1 MQYTY
6 YTNLSQ
12 EAKNLSA
19 RNYLKSMESSKNCEF
34 SFCFGDLNRD
44 LTWDCLSKVELEPL
58 NKTDK
63 LIKLLEENKLMN
75 EYGQRSYIPINFA
88 FAESI
93 LIMVGLFINLLVS
106 SVRFYDP
113 SIILSKPL
121 IINGT
126 KGLWS

>member
-1 MQYTY
+1 
-6 YTNLSQ
+6 
-12 EAKNLSA
+12 
-19 RNYLKSMESSKNCEF
+19 
-34 SFCFGDLNRD
+34 
-44 LTWDCLSKVELEPL
+44 
-58 NKTDK
+58 
-63 LIKLLEENKLMN
+63 MN

-121 IINGT
+121 ILNGI
-126 KGLWS
+126 KDFDYGLDKTVLYQIRF

>member
-1 MQYTY
+1 M
-6 YTNLSQ
+6 
-12 EAKNLSA
+12 
-19 RNYLKSMESSKNCEF
+19 
-34 SFCFGDLNRD
+34 
-44 LTWDCLSKVELEPL
+44 